1 MKLDKRIVV
10 VYIITIA
17 LILLGVTYALT
28 SSDISLALSTAN
40 IDINYSDGSNGVL
53 NTSNLKLYPILD
65 NNVTNNTSNVIRI
78 NFTVGGSSNNV
89 IYDIALNNLVI
100 DNELLSKYVKWR
112 LYKNNELISEGSL
125 SPEFDTIS
133 NGRLVL
139 TNIQQDLTTS
149 DSYEFILWLSDSCQE
164 EDITKCID
172 TENQDYLLN
181 KNITGKIEIEAY
193 TGNKKAL
200 VRNPSKGMLYTL
212 IKTGAILDTDIDFSQ
227 ISSDTNGK
235 GVYIRSGTENNTYP
249 IYYYR
254 GEVYDNNVI
263 FADMCFKIVRTTE
276 TGGIKL
282 IYNGLPSN
290 ETCDNTG
297 SDSTIGI
304 KVFNSSYDSPAY
316 VGYMYGTVYRYSSKS
331 MSSATDTIYYG
342 NDVTYS
348 NGTYTLVDTISSNDW
363 SSIYNKL
370 NYNHYTCL
378 GGTTCSSVYYIY
390 FTSSSTMYYINLT
403 NGKKVDDALSE
414 MLDNNTNNSTIK
426 GNNTTSGTL
435 DYWYYTNID
444 QKGYSSYIEDTIWC
458 NDRSIYR
465 LNGWNPD
472 GGDNGDFLR
481 FKAIERVFH
490 KHQPSLS
497 CPREIDKFT
506 VSTENGNGD
515 LDYPVGLLTADEV
528 MFAGAT
534 SNIDN
539 TSYYLYNNNYSA
551 TLSPSHFYSRGAN
564 EIYIYPTK
572 LNGNYT
578 GVDYRVRPSI
588 ALNNNVIVSSG
599 EGTVNKPFVIQIK

>member
-1 MKLDKRIVV
+1 MKRIVV

-28 SSDISLALSTAN
+28 SSDISLAVSTAN

-53 NTSNLKLYPILD
+53 DTSNLKLYPILD

-89 IYDIALNNLVI
+89 IYDIALNEIVV

-200 VRNPSKGMLYTL
+200 VRNPYRETLYNILKANAT
-212 IKTGAILDTDIDFSQ
+212 LDTDIDFNQ

-235 GVYIRSGTENNTYP
+235 GVYIRSGTENDTYP

-263 FADMCFKIVRTTE
+263 FANMCFKIVRTTE

-282 IYNGLPSN
+282 IYNGLPTN
-290 ETCDNTG
+290 GTCDNTG
-297 SDSTIGI
+297 NSSQIGPHS
-304 KVFNSSYDSPAY
+304 FNSLSNSLAY
-316 VGYMYGTVYRYSSKS
+316 VGYMYGAVYTYIAKD
-331 MSSATDTIYYG
+331 MSSMTDVIYYG

-363 SSIYNKL
+363 SSIYNEGL
-370 NYNHYTCL
+370 NNYHYTCL
-378 GGTTCSSVYYIY
+378 GGTTCTSVYYIY
-390 FTSSSTMYYINLT
+390 YTSSSTMYYITLT
-403 NGKKVDDALSE
+403 NGKTVEDALSE
-414 MLDNNTNNSTIK
+414 MLDNNTTSSTIK

-435 DYWYYTNID
+435 DYWYYNNIE
-444 QKGYSSYIEDTIWC
+444 QKGYYSYIEDTIWC
-458 NDRSIYR
+458 NDRSIYD
-465 LNGWNPD
+465 LGGWDPD
-472 GGDNGDFLR
+472 GGSTTSSLLLG
-481 FKAIERVFH
+481 AYERVRRTYS
-490 KHQPSLS
+490 PSLS
-497 CPREIDKFT
+497 CKRAVDRFT
-506 VSTENGNGD
+506 VNEENGNGD
-515 LDYPVGLLTADEV
+515 LDYPVGLITADEIIL
-528 MFAGAT
+528 AGGKF
-534 SNIDN
+534 NIYN
-539 TSYYLYNNNYSA
+539 STYYLHTGNSWWIG
-551 TLSPSHFYSRGAN
+551 SPIGLYGSSSYVYYVS
-564 EIYIYPTK
+564 
-572 LNGNYT
+572 
-578 GVDYRVRPSI
+578 YRVSLYNYLVNAGYGVRPAIS
-588 ALNNNVIVSSG
+588 LKNNVVVTSG
-599 EGTVNKPFVIQIK
+599 NGTVNDPFVLS